1 MPSPAAWQPEVPC
14 IRCGSHVTGIG
25 WGELCPSCRR
35 QVAERATRISRWIAL
50 GATLLTALYVWF
62 RLPVDLPLARMY
74 GGIAVLATY
83 VIVRRIAARVATAW
97 LGTPEK
103 KA

>member
-14 IRCGSHVTGIG
+14 VRCGTHVTGIG
-25 WGELCPSCRR
+25 WGELCPDCRR
-35 QVAERATRISRWIAL
+35 QVAERARKVSSRIAL
-50 GATLLTALYVWF
+50 GATLLTGLYIWW
-62 RLPVDLPLARMY
+62 RMPTDLPLARVY

-83 VIVRRIAARVATAW
+83 VIVRRIASRIATEW
-97 LGTPEK
+97 MGRPEK